1 MFCKSLFTKQMS
13 WFCSAMV
20 TRMFYLPEI
29 WLTKVKGEKVY
40 ENLTV
45 FYYQIK
51 NLFLTWKIIYR
62 NHHNFSK
69 RGKYI
74 QWSSKMVIFKVWNR
88 KNLHP
93 LFFVSE
99 VKTRNKEI
107 KVLETKIK
115 TFELNLTNK
124 ESNEDYFKCKRILNY
139 IFDQKKRL

>member
-1 MFCKSLFTKQMS
+1 
-13 WFCSAMV
+13 
-20 TRMFYLPEI
+20 
-29 WLTKVKGEKVY
+29 
-40 ENLTV
+40 
-45 FYYQIK
+45 
-51 NLFLTWKIIYR
+51 
-62 NHHNFSK
+62 
-69 RGKYI
+69 
-74 QWSSKMVIFKVWNR
+74 MVIFKVWNK

>member
-1 MFCKSLFTKQMS
+1 M
-13 WFCSAMV
+13 
-20 TRMFYLPEI
+20 
-29 WLTKVKGEKVY
+29 
-40 ENLTV
+40 
-45 FYYQIK
+45 
-51 NLFLTWKIIYR
+51 
-62 NHHNFSK
+62 
-69 RGKYI
+69 
-74 QWSSKMVIFKVWNR
+74 
-88 KNLHP
+88 HP